1 MGGVGTGKTLIIEVI
16 KEMVQ
21 ASRKIIEIYDAK
33 EINMM
38 YKDDEQILKLQQ
50 GIICIDDLGTEESN
64 IKDFGTN
71 ISPMF
76 DLLTAR
82 YRKNRFTLVTTNLS
96 HDDLKEKYDLRFLDR
111 CNEMFNTVAFN
122 GKSRRK

>member
-1 MGGVGTGKTLIIEVI
+1 MGGVGTGKTIIIEII

-21 ASRKIIEIYDAK
+21 ASRKMIEIYDAK

-38 YKDDEQILKLQQ
+38 YKDDEQILKLQR

-82 YRKNRFTLVTTNLS
+82 YRKNRFTLITSNLD
-96 HDDLKEKYDLRFLDR
+96 HKEMKEKYDLRFLDR
-111 CNEMFNTVAFN
+111 CNEMFNIIPFT